1 MEYVPLMM
9 RCIVARD
16 ALAHASGQEMPCPA
30 LQRELGIFPVFVAV
44 QTAKDRCRQ
53 FKMAWLGVELENPTI
68 WIGLGFKKKGSPCII
83 TCMGKMGG
91 KHQESNL

>member
-30 LQRELGIFPVFVAV
+30 RKENWESFPVF
-44 QTAKDRCRQ
+44 
-53 FKMAWLGVELENPTI
+53 F
-68 WIGLGFKKKGSPCII
+68 
-83 TCMGKMGG
+83 
-91 KHQESNL
+91 